1 MKVCKCIFCNMQYLI
16 CTNILWGEKKKL
28 SKWKFLPKSGKKPLL
43 CSDLEKKIV
52 NNVAVSGFTLQMICR
67 YPSLIIV

>member
-1 MKVCKCIFCNMQYLI
+1 MCISCNTQYLI
-16 CTNILWGEKKKL
+16 CTNISWGEKKL
-28 SKWKFLPKSGKKPLL
+28 NKWKFLPKSGKKPFL

-52 NNVAVSGFTLQMICR
+52 NSVAVSGFTLQMICR